1 MGAAIYP
8 ENPVLLV
15 DDEQQFLFS
24 AENALTANGINNIIT
39 LSDSTKVM
47 DLLDKTEI
55 SLTVLDI
62 NMPNISGLELLP
74 MIVDK
79 HPNIPVVIITAMND
93 VESAVKCIKAGAF
106 NYILKPVDDSR
117 LVTTIRSGLDLR
129 EIKNENKR
137 LKDYL
142 LKDKLENPEVF
153 SEIITKS
160 NSMRAVFKYIEA
172 IAKSPLPVLVT
183 GETGSGKEMIAKAIH
198 RLSGRPG
205 EMVSLNVAGVDDNL
219 FSDTLFGHKK
229 GAFTGAEQD
238 RKGLIEQADKGT
250 LFLDEIGDLR
260 LESQVKLLRLI
271 QDGKYFPL
279 GSDMARLAD
288 VRIVCATNVDLDLMK
303 DKNEFRKD
311 LYYRLQTH
319 HIHIPPLRER
329 KNDIPF
335 LINHFLQKAAN
346 QLDKKK
352 PTPPKELFT
361 LMGSYN
367 FPGNIRELEGIIFD
381 AVSVHRSGVLS
392 LEPIREKIFPKLKNR
407 DYVISD
413 TVHEEKIIFTD
424 QLPTIKEIEESLINE
439 ALKRADNNQTIAA
452 DLLGISRRALN
463 NRLSRK
469 NIPDNK
475 TSNHQ
480 T

>member
-335 LINHFLQKAAN
+335 LINHFLQKAAI

-352 PTPPKELFT
+352 PFYTH
-361 LMGSYN
+361 G
-367 FPGNIRELEGIIFD
+367 
-381 AVSVHRSGVLS
+381 
-392 LEPIREKIFPKLKNR
+392 
-407 DYVISD
+407 
-413 TVHEEKIIFTD
+413 
-424 QLPTIKEIEESLINE
+424 
-439 ALKRADNNQTIAA
+439 
-452 DLLGISRRALN
+452 
-463 NRLSRK
+463 
-469 NIPDNK
+469 
-475 TSNHQ
+475 
-480 T
+480 